1 MLSLHL
7 HMVSPAP
14 KVLRLHH
21 MDKARACSHN
31 QPLTRHMGALPPRA
45 QPMPSRGSTMLR
57 RAIHPSRGDT
67 TSNRDSTP
75 ARLQEG
81 TLDSKA
87 VSMVGAAPPY
97 PSQGRATPRL
107 PWASPLLPTV
117 LLVQYPRHLHLQLP
131 SMVLASSHTAP
142 PLLSPNS
149 MGPQVKLHST
159 EARGQHLSMV
169 LRVRAN
175 RANSMAV
182 RASPCK
188 GFSHSSSHSSHSH
201 STAAAAAA
209 AGAVSS
215 VVARTRGMQ
224 ARTLMEATMG
234 PADYALA
241 ALLERSRKAQPQDAV
256 LYTSQDNLAAFR
268 DKREQEEQQE
278 KEKAEKK
285 AQREA
290 QRQHN
295 MEEKQRKAAEKAA
308 ERQRKAEEQRK
319 EQQKNQRA
327 AAHAQLQ
334 EQQLHRQRELEE
346 QRRQHQHQQQAQ
358 ELQEQQHQQHQQQ
371 QGPWACLHWGRRLP
385 SCACCCCPM
394 WRAQRSGAGT
404 GRIGVQPQQ
413 RRCTGRQE
421 WRHWRSV
428 RARRHAWRAARAGS
442 QSCAPQRGSGS
453 RSGHHASPG
462 SAQ

>member
-1 MLSLHL
+1 
-7 HMVSPAP
+7 
-14 KVLRLHH
+14 
-21 MDKARACSHN
+21 
-31 QPLTRHMGALPPRA
+31 
-45 QPMPSRGSTMLR
+45 
-57 RAIHPSRGDT
+57 
-67 TSNRDSTP
+67 
-75 ARLQEG
+75 
-81 TLDSKA
+81 
-87 VSMVGAAPPY
+87 
-97 PSQGRATPRL
+97 
-107 PWASPLLPTV
+107 
-117 LLVQYPRHLHLQLP
+117 
-131 SMVLASSHTAP
+131 
-142 PLLSPNS
+142 
-149 MGPQVKLHST
+149 
-159 EARGQHLSMV
+159 
-169 LRVRAN
+169 
-175 RANSMAV
+175 
-182 RASPCK
+182 
-188 GFSHSSSHSSHSH
+188 
-201 STAAAAAA
+201 
-209 AGAVSS
+209 
-215 VVARTRGMQ
+215 MQ

-371 QGPWACLHWGRRLP
+371 ERAVVPQRRSRREAAAQGVARLVAQEWQEKRWQGKRRKGRRWQGLKEAVFDVGIVHNLV
-385 SCACCCCPM
+385 SVVLTSAGAPM
-394 WRAQRSGAGT
+394 TIIDISYES
-404 GRIGVQPQQ
+404 GVQTFALLTT
-413 RRCTGRQE
+413 CTPHVHE
-421 WRHWRSV
+421 
-428 RARRHAWRAARAGS
+428 HAAA
-442 QSCAPQRGSGS
+442 CM
-453 RSGHHASPG
+453 HNV
-462 SAQ
+462 